1 MGHLT
6 VKNKTLLEEK
16 TVHVPE
22 IRWSN
27 SLFTKKTLDILW
39 KLCGKISGPSPPTRI
54 EQLYARLPGKCV
66 EEI

>member
-1 MGHLT
+1 M
-6 VKNKTLLEEK
+6 LEEK

-39 KLCGKISGPSPPTRI
+39 KLCGKISGPSPPQQELNNYMPDYQGNVLKKYR
-54 EQLYARLPGKCV
+54 GNC
-66 EEI
+66 